1 MRTRTLFGVA
11 TVLGVLAVAPSLAD
25 AWQAPSPAPAAETV
39 APADGVASTT
49 LKVTAV
55 PKAPAPKPPA
65 PAQWSIP
72 TRPSFRPPTHEAPDV
87 PYSTMC
93 DERGRAYDIEPDTA
107 AARARAA
114 EVCSNLGRSFDD
126 LGW

>member
-11 TVLGVLAVAPSLAD
+11 TVLGVLAVAPSLAE
-25 AWQAPSPAPAAETV
+25 AWQAPSPAPTAETV
-39 APADGVASTT
+39 VPDRQVASTT

-65 PAQWSIP
+65 AQWSIP
-72 TRPSFRPPTHEAPDV
+72 TKPSFRPPVHEAPDV

-93 DERGRAYDIEPDTA
+93 DEQGRAYDIEPDTA

-114 EVCSNLGRSFDD
+114 EVCSNIGRSLDD

>member
-11 TVLGVLAVAPSLAD
+11 TVLALVVVGPSLVDAWSAPSV
-25 AWQAPSPAPAAETV
+25 APAAETV

-49 LKVTAV
+49 LKVTAK
-55 PKAPAPKPPA
+55 PKAPA

-72 TRPSFRPPTHEAPDV
+72 TKPSFRPPVHEAPDV
-87 PYSTMC
+87 EYATSC
-93 DERGRAYDIEPDTA
+93 DEHGRAYDISPDTA

-114 EVCSNLGRSFDD
+114 EVCSNLDRSLDD